1 MAGPVVVARVAK
13 IHLNTTEGDW
23 HTSVTGLQENDGLN
37 RAFKAVADLADLA
50 GAIAFI
56 LSILAPILDGPEV
69 RSNGPVGDLHALATN
84 ILATYPRGFIPSVPT
99 S

>member
-23 HTSVTGLQENDGLN
+23 HTSVTGLTENDGLN
-37 RAFKAVADLADLA
+37 RAFKAVGDLADLA

-56 LSILAPILDGPEV
+56 LSILAPIMVGTSVQSL
-69 RSNGPVGDLHALATN
+69 GPVGDLHALATN
-84 ILATYPRGFIPSVPT
+84 ILATYPSGYIPSTPT